1 MSKTSENTQVLSV
14 FAQIM
19 QALGFVIIIIGS
31 VILIVT
37 LIEEFSNLGGADEE
51 TKAVEWMAIIASGAT
66 LFYGMM
72 LAAIGQVLACIR
84 SITIDVN
91 KMANSD

>member
-1 MSKTSENTQVLSV
+1 MSKTDENTLLLKF

-19 QALGFVIIIIGS
+19 QGLAFVIIIIGA
-31 VILIVT
+31 VILIAT
-37 LIEEFSNLGGADEE
+37 LIEELANLGGADETE
-51 TKAVEWMAIIASGAT
+51 KAVEWMAIIASGAT

>member
-1 MSKTSENTQVLSV
+1 MSKTSENTQVLGV

-19 QALGFVIIIIGS
+19 QALGFVIIIIGA
-31 VILIVT
+31 VILVAT
-37 LIEEFSNLGGADEE
+37 LIEEFSNLGGSDEE
-51 TKAVEWMAIIASGAT
+51 ERALEWMAIIASGAT

-72 LAAIGQVLACIR
+72 LAAIGQVLTCVR

-91 KMANSD
+91 KMANDS

>member
-19 QALGFVIIIIGS
+19 QALGFVIIIIGA
-31 VILIVT
+31 VILVVT
-37 LIEEFSNLGGADEE
+37 LIQEFSNLGGVDEE
-51 TKAVEWMAIIASGAT
+51 TNAIEWMAIIASGAT